1 MPNPS
6 IRFFAALIQVI
17 MHMLADINKSIFPSI
32 LYFVIYCLFLYGPT
46 AHHQPQLDYQKI
58 FHLFLKKSRT
68 IQQKYS
74 TNHQAN
80 NCTTTNRQSNY
91 YNWSYNEDFFLKK
104 VWKEQERKYKIDTNH
119 FHTIP
124 QVKNIKILA
133 CYSWHTILFKIFY
146 LFLTRGI
153 VWKRVK
159 K

>member
-58 FHLFLKKSRT
+58 FHLFKKKSRT

-91 YNWSYNEDFFLKK
+91 YNWSYNEDFFFKK
-104 VWKEQERKYKIDTNH
+104 CEKNKRENTKLTQTIFTQYRK
-119 FHTIP
+119 
-124 QVKNIKILA
+124 
-133 CYSWHTILFKIFY
+133 
-146 LFLTRGI
+146 
-153 VWKRVK
+153 
-159 K
+159 

>member
-91 YNWSYNEDFFLKK
+91 YNWSYNEDFFFKK
-104 VWKEQERKYKIDTNH
+104 CEKNKRENTKLTQTIFTQYRK
-119 FHTIP
+119 
-124 QVKNIKILA
+124 
-133 CYSWHTILFKIFY
+133 
-146 LFLTRGI
+146 
-153 VWKRVK
+153 
-159 K
+159 

>member
-58 FHLFLKKSRT
+58 FHLFKKKGRT
-68 IQQKYS
+68 IEQKYS

-91 YNWSYNEDFFLKK
+91 YNWSYNEDFFKK
-104 VWKEQERKYKIDTNH
+104 KCEKNKRENTKLTQTIFTQYRK
-119 FHTIP
+119 
-124 QVKNIKILA
+124 
-133 CYSWHTILFKIFY
+133 
-146 LFLTRGI
+146 
-153 VWKRVK
+153 
-159 K
+159 

>member
-58 FHLFLKKSRT
+58 FHLFFKKSRT

-91 YNWSYNEDFFLKK
+91 YNWSYNEDFFFKK
-104 VWKEQERKYKIDTNH
+104 CEKNKRENTKLTQTIFTQYRK
-119 FHTIP
+119 
-124 QVKNIKILA
+124 
-133 CYSWHTILFKIFY
+133 
-146 LFLTRGI
+146 
-153 VWKRVK
+153 
-159 K
+159 

>member
-58 FHLFLKKSRT
+58 FHLFKKKSRT

-104 VWKEQERKYKIDTNH
+104 CEKNKRENTKLTQTIFTQYRK
-119 FHTIP
+119 
-124 QVKNIKILA
+124 
-133 CYSWHTILFKIFY
+133 
-146 LFLTRGI
+146 
-153 VWKRVK
+153 
-159 K
+159 